1 MKSLM
6 TQRKQGVVDNNL
18 AMNDKYIL
26 YITYL
31 YMQYMKYI
39 IYYSFV

>member
-6 TQRKQGVVDNNL
+6 TQRKQGVVGNNL
-18 AMNDKYIL
+18 VMNDKYIL

>member
-6 TQRKQGVVDNNL
+6 TQRKQGVADNNL
-18 AMNDKYIL
+18 VMNDKYIL